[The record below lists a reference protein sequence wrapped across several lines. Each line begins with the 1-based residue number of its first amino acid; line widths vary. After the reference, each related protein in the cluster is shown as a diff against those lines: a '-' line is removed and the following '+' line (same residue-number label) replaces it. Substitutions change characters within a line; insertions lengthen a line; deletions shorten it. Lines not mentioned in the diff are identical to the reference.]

1 MNDAIVRRYMK
12 HIHLV
17 SGALLVIALLSCVGA
32 VAGLSNNSAGLTG
45 TGDISDDIAAYSGP
59 IGADNPMHG
68 LKLAMEDLDETFTF
82 NDTQRVEKRLDHAQL
97 RIAEVRQEL
106 DLNRTAAADRVLE
119 QYRQKLNL
127 TEGSLAPFESNTTRL
142 LHAQEI
148 LVRHE
153 AVLENLLA
161 RYPDNREL
169 KRAYNNSLLLEQK
182 FGDKTEMRFTRIM
195 EKNNKTVFK
204 AIRKEVRNQD
214 NSRSDMNT
222 PVNSSV
228 NRDALREKMKDQK
241 DLIPIGKPTQQNGIK
256 NDTLTIQKKTQED
269 KGSSQN
275 KGKNGNNT

>member
-106 DLNRTAAADRVLE
+106 DFNRTAAADRVLE

-241 DLIPIGKPTQQNGIK
+241 DLIPIGKTIQQNGIK

>member
-32 VAGLSNNSAGLTG
+32 VAGLSNNSAGLME